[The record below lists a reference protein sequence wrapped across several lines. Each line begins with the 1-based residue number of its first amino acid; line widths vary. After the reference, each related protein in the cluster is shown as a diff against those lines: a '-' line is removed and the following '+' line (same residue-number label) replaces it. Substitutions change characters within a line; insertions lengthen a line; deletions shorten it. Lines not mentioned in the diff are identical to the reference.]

1 MALSVKIRLQ
11 KFLAE
16 AGVASRR
23 QSEQLILEGRVEVNG
38 QRVQELGTRVDP
50 LHDRVTF
57 DGASLK
63 AKKKVYVALHKP
75 RGCVVTRSDPE
86 GRTTIAQFLPRE
98 WTTVYPVGRLDYQ
111 SEGLIFLTNDG
122 DFALRL
128 THPRFGVTKKYQVQV
143 RGKADAKTTAALLH
157 GVRDE
162 GQVLRATKA
171 RLLKANESHSLIEVE
186 LREGKNRELRR
197 MLEGLGFTVVLLKR
211 TQIGP
216 IKLGELPAG
225 KWRLLGE
232 REIAA
237 LLSGPP
243 PPRPAQGMGAAP
255 RRPAAKEPPGSRAG
269 GE

>member
-1 MALSVKIRLQ
+1 M
-11 KFLAE
+11 
-16 AGVASRR
+16 ASRR
-23 QSEQLILEGRVEVNG
+23 QSEQLILQGRVEVNG
-38 QRVQELGTRVDP
+38 RRVQELGTRIDP
-50 LHDRVTF
+50 RHDRVTF

-86 GRTTIAQFLPRE
+86 GRATIAQFLPRE

-128 THPRFGVTKKYQVQV
+128 THPRYGVTKKYQVEVQ
-143 RGKADAKTTAALLH
+143 GKAGAKTIGALLH

-162 GQVLRATKA
+162 GEVLRATKA
-171 RLLKANESHSLIEVE
+171 RILKANESHSLIEVE

-216 IKLGELPAG
+216 IKLGELPVG
-225 KWRLLGE
+225 KWRTLGS
-232 REIAA
+232 REIAS
-237 LLSGPP
+237 LLSGPA
-243 PPRPAQGMGAAP
+243 PPRTAQRNG
-255 RRPAAKEPPGSRAG
+255 G
-269 GE
+269 GEGPPARGDARPHCH